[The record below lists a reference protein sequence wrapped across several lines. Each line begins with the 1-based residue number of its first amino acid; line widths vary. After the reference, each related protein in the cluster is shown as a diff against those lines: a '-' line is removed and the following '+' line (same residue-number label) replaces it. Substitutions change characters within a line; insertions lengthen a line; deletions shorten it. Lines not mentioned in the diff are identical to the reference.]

1 MYDQSLHA
9 TLSSSAVRY
18 VRLTS
23 RPDLAADLGVVRFPP
38 RPCEKAMFKSLCGS
52 GPEARLGLLA
62 V

>member
-1 MYDQSLHA
+1 MDGEAYFAPRNGSFGTHSGPSRVD
-9 TLSSSAVRY
+9 TRRRY
-18 VRLTS
+18 
-23 RPDLAADLGVVRFPP
+23 PP